1 MNWRG
6 ALAEVVGTFGF
17 VTIGAG
23 AIVAAEKADLGAVS
37 LLAIALAHGL
47 GLSIMVSV
55 FGHISGGQ
63 FNPAVT
69 IGLLVGRKID
79 VSDAFAYIV
88 GQLVGAAMAGFFL
101 LLAYNLMGGDVID
114 AAKATN
120 LGTPSIA
127 SGVGVG
133 GALLL
138 EAGMTLLLVL
148 AVYGTAVDERGP
160 KLGGFAIGLTLGVC
174 ILIGGPLTGASLNP
188 ARSFGSTIASLFFDN
203 WWVYWV
209 GPMIGGTIGGL
220 LYSRIFLPDSK
231 E

>member
-209 GPMIGGTIGGL
+209 GLAGG
-220 LYSRIFLPDSK
+220 SSWSV
-231 E
+231 